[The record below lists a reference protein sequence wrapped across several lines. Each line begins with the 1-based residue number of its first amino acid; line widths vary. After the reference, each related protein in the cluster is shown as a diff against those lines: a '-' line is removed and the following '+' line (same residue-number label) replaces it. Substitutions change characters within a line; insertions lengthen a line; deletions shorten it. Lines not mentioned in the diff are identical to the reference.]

1 MLYNSINHLPEGI
14 AIYTWIVRVEEE
26 DDRMLAIKAGK
37 SGDDKLKK
45 YDPFASSVVSAGGS
59 LDISKLVDPHGPSGM
74 AFSPE
79 QTSKSIDSSPVGTPS
94 SLVQH
99 ESKDL
104 SPPSKQVTS
113 TSDLV
118 PSPSQPGQQVQQVS
132 HSPGRQLPPPLVS
145 QPVPIP
151 GSMAPLQQL
160 GGMYP
165 TTTSPPLSVC
175 SPPDSTKDDFPP
187 NVVRGSLS
195 PYRLTVV
202 HHTSAGVASMTN
214 LMLAHTVIAI
224 LPCL

>member
-1 MLYNSINHLPEGI
+1 MTNSRNTIPLHQAFCQLE
-14 AIYTWIVRVEEE
+14 ALWTLASWWIQ
-26 DDRMLAIKAGK
+26 
-37 SGDDKLKK
+37 
-45 YDPFASSVVSAGGS
+45 AGGS
-59 LDISKLVDPHGPSGM
+59 HGPSGM
-74 AFSPE
+74 AFSHD
-79 QTSKSIDSSPVGTPS
+79 QTSKSVDSSPVGTPS
-94 SLVQH
+94 PLVQH
-99 ESKDL
+99 ESKDP
-104 SPPSKQVTS
+104 SPPSKQVTP

-214 LMLAHTVIAI
+214 LMLAHTVIVI